1 MVPAYGLSYH
11 KLALLYVAP
20 VVGGA
25 LGIPIG
31 HYLFDLVG
39 KLWARRAN
47 GIVAPEARL
56 IPLWLVL
63 PLKIAGYNMIG
74 QSIGH
79 RWSIWVLAVGWGMH
93 NLATILTTTAVGA
106 YLIDAY
112 PEAAGESA
120 AWLNFART
128 VSGFAAGYFHINW
141 GVAMGVPLEYGI
153 QTAIM
158 GGAFL
163 VFVVPL
169 TVWGRRIREL
179 QGHLK
184 FATN

>member
-1 MVPAYGLSYH
+1 
-11 KLALLYVAP
+11 VAP

-31 HYLFDLVG
+31 HYLFDFIG
-39 KLWARRAN
+39 KLWAKRAN

-56 IPLWLVL
+56 VPLWLVL

-74 QSIGH
+74 LSIGH
-79 RWSIWVLAVGWGMH
+79 TWNIWILAIGWGMH

-112 PEAAGESA
+112 PEASGESA

-128 VSGFAAGYFHINW
+128 VSGKIPSLLRQWFSS
-141 GVAMGVPLEYGI
+141 
-153 QTAIM
+153 T
-158 GGAFL
+158 
-163 VFVVPL
+163 
-169 TVWGRRIREL
+169 
-179 QGHLK
+179 LK
-184 FATN
+184 

>member
-1 MVPAYGLSYH
+1 V
-11 KLALLYVAP
+11 
-20 VVGGA
+20 
-25 LGIPIG
+25 G
-31 HYLFDLVG
+31 HYLFDFIG
-39 KLWARRAN
+39 KLWAKRHN

-63 PLKIAGYNMIG
+63 PLKIVGYNMIG
-74 QSIGH
+74 LSIE
-79 RWSIWVLAVGWGMH
+79 RQWSIWVLAVGWGMH

-112 PEAAGESA
+112 PEASGESA

-141 GVAMGVPLEYGI
+141 GQDVGVELEYGI
-153 QTAIM
+153 QTAM
-158 GGAFL
+158 MAAAFL

-169 TVWGRRIREL
+169 TIWGRRIRDW

-184 FATN
+184 FTTN

>member
-1 MVPAYGLSYH
+1 MPAYNLTYH

-25 LGIPIG
+25 LGIPVG
-31 HYLFDLVG
+31 HFLFDFVG
-39 KLWARRAN
+39 KLWAKRSG
-47 GIVAPEARL
+47 GIIAPEARL

-74 QSIGH
+74 LSISRH
-79 RWSIWVLAVGWGMH
+79 WNIWILAVGWGMH
-93 NLATILTTTAVGA
+93 NISTVLTTTAVGA

-128 VSGFAAGYFHINW
+128 VSGKSLFPHLYD
-141 GVAMGVPLEYGI
+141 
-153 QTAIM
+153 
-158 GGAFL
+158 
-163 VFVVPL
+163 FV
-169 TVWGRRIREL
+169 RES
-179 QGHLK
+179 
-184 FATN
+184 N